1 MRIRGKCKVNNEKLR
16 KTLKR
21 DTNFLQQMK
30 HMKQRVRIFNSSYP
44 HLDSGTAHMVSRR
57 LSANKCLTEGIAL

>member
-1 MRIRGKCKVNNEKLR
+1 MNNEKFR

-44 HLDSGTAHMVSRR
+44 HLDSGTAHMVSCR